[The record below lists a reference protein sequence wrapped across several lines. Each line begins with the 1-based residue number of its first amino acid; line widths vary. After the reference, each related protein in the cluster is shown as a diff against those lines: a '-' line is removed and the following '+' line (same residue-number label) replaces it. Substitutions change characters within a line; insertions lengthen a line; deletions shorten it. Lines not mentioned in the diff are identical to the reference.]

1 MPDTDTPELIRQL
14 LRNLG
19 EYPEREGLRGT
30 PQRVAD
36 SLAFLLCG
44 YRQDPEAIVGDE
56 AAARMM
62 RRPLRAPWTL

>member
-1 MPDTDTPELIRQL
+1 MSDIDTSKLILQL

-19 EYPEREGLRGT
+19 EDPEREGLQGT

-44 YRQDPEAIVGDE
+44 YQQAQRQSSAMQSSMKNAIT
-56 AAARMM
+56 
-62 RRPLRAPWTL
+62 W